1 MGNSFGVE
9 QEKNNKKHKFG
20 GYKNVSNPRPG
31 YYKTPSEVYYRGEAM
46 RGVSPSTFEKL
57 GNSWARDHQHVYFKG
72 EMVHGA
78 DQKTFK
84 VINKLAKDKNGE
96 WYRGKKVT

>member
-31 YYKTPSEVYYRGEAM
+31 YYKTPSEVYYRGNAMGEAI
-46 RGVSPSTFEKL
+46 PSTFKKLKHSWRKLSNLVESLLGVLYDLLNNTLEKI
-57 GNSWARDHQHVYFKG
+57 SKRRK
-72 EMVHGA
+72 
-78 DQKTFK
+78 
-84 VINKLAKDKNGE
+84 
-96 WYRGKKVT
+96 